1 MLNQIDLQ
9 LGLARC
15 FCDFRYAG
23 PTHLFPYNIYP
34 SYMSG
39 TSYCMSADVAEKL
52 LNAAL
57 ATPIFHLEDVYLT
70 GNVCNLLSP
79 QHIN

>member
-1 MLNQIDLQ
+1 
-9 LGLARC
+9 
-15 FCDFRYAG
+15 
-23 PTHLFPYNIYP
+23 
-34 SYMSG
+34 MSG

-70 GNVCNLLSP
+70 GNARNLLSP
-79 QHIN
+79 QRIN